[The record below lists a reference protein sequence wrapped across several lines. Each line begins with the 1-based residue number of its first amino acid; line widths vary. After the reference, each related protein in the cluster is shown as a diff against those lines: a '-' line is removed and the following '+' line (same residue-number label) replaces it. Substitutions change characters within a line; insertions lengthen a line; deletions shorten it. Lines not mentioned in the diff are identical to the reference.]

1 MRVRDKLRVRVRG
14 SGKIRV
20 GVRVR
25 VFFSTAPPPPP
36 PPPVFAEHFKV
47 KKFHWDQSKDNIG
60 VCLDGDP
67 TDAGTSITVEHLPQ
81 AWRIMAPTEYPRKVP
96 DEMIKVGKL
105 TKPAAA
111 WLAAN
116 PPPEGTFMP
125 SPGTKPP
132 KAKKEKK
139 SKKSKEG
146 SSTV

>member
-1 MRVRDKLRVRVRG
+1 MWVSLLPLEAFPGFGRMMDFFGPPMELF
-14 SGKIRV
+14 SGM
-20 GVRVR
+20 
-25 VFFSTAPPPPP
+25 SA
-36 PPPVFAEHFKV
+36 VFAEHFKV

-111 WLAAN
+111 WLATN
-116 PPPEGTFMP
+116 PPPPGTFMP
-125 SPGTKPP
+125 APGTKPP